1 MCDFDKIRKG
11 AENTERRANGQR
23 SRAITKHCWCLL
35 IGQKYYFFFHV
46 KNIVRASDWPRL
58 VLQCFFSDYFR
69 GFLSFLS
76 SNEVQQ
82 SRVHKASF
90 EEKE

>member
-1 MCDFDKIRKG
+1 MDKEVGQQQNIVG
-11 AENTERRANGQR
+11 AFWSDKT
-23 SRAITKHCWCLL
+23 TV
-35 IGQKYYFFFHV
+35 FFFHV

-58 VLQCFFSDYFR
+58 VLQCLFSDYLR

-82 SRVHKASF
+82 SRIHKASV